1 MHRAAIVLS
10 ILGCLVALSRLARAE
25 EIGHVDTKWNAL
37 SPDDSIVIEAFDD
50 PVVQGVVCHLS
61 RARKGGWKGAVGL
74 AEDPTEA
81 SIACRQIGPIQFL
94 GEVKKG
100 EEVFS
105 QRASAVF
112 KRIHVVRFLDRKR
125 NVLVYLT
132 YSDRIIE
139 GSPKNSLSTVPIMPW
154 R

>member
-1 MHRAAIVLS
+1 MRRPVRALV
-10 ILGCLVALSRLARAE
+10 CLAAFAGFPGPGRAE

-37 SPDDSIVIEAFDD
+37 SPDDSIVVEAFDD
-50 PVVQGVVCHLS
+50 PVVEGVACHLS

-81 SIACRQIGPIQFL
+81 SIACRQVGPIRFRR
-94 GEVKKG
+94 EVKEG

-112 KRIHVVRFLDRKR
+112 KRIHVVRFFDRKR

-132 YSDRIIE
+132 YSDKIIE
-139 GSPKNSLSTVPIMPW
+139 GSPKNAISSVPIMPW